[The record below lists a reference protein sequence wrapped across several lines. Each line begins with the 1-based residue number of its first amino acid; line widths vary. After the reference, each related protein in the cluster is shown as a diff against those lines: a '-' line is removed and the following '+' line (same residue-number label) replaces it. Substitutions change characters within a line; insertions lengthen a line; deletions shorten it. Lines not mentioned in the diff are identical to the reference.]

1 MHYNRIN
8 YMTKLFIC
16 GVCGKAIIGDGACN
30 CPFCGAH
37 KQHIS
42 EYKTSKLKWRCSVCN
57 NFFDK
62 VPSVCPVC
70 SASSSKFVKVGA
82 DGLPESVLELSTV
95 DKDNAKK
102 ALAIEVSNS
111 TFYFCAAEKSD
122 KDEERKLFRALG
134 KIEFEHAEI
143 WQKTLGIK
151 ELPKSGDGCVTSSL
165 ANLKESFSREDSAIK
180 FYAKAAE
187 SSNSPRM
194 KMLFST
200 LVEIENDHLNM
211 SSKRIKSFN

>member
-1 MHYNRIN
+1 
-8 YMTKLFIC
+8 MTKLFVC
-16 GVCGKAIIGDGACN
+16 GVCGKEIIGDGVCN

-42 EYKTSKLKWRCSVCN
+42 EYKTNKLKWRCSVCN

-70 SASSSKFVKVGA
+70 SASSSKFVQVPENELA
-82 DGLPESVLELSTV
+82 DDKLVLSKT
-95 DKDNAKK
+95 DKGNAKK
-102 ALAIEVSNS
+102 AFAIEVSNS

-143 WQKTLGIK
+143 WQKILGIK
-151 ELPKSGDGCVTSSL
+151 ELPKSSDGCVASSL
-165 ANLKESFSREDSAIK
+165 ANLKEAFSREDAAIK
-180 FYAKAAE
+180 FYAEAAE
-187 SSNSPRM
+187 SSDSPRM

-200 LVEIENDHLNM
+200 LVEIENDHLDM
-211 SSKRIKSFN
+211 SSGRIKSFN